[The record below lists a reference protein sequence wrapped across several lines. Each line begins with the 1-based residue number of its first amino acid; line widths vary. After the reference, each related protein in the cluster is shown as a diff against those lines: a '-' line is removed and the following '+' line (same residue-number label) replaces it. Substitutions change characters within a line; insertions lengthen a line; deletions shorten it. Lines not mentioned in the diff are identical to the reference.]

1 MELSKERIEEFK
13 EIYKKE
19 YGKDLSDQEAYEAAH
34 NLAGFAELLFDLWVK
49 DQERKKQLEQSP
61 KGFHLDGVG
70 YTCFVCG
77 DSVSNEETWY
87 DKYGIKCMICQKAI
101 DRKEIPPSVAKNKDS
116 WYSRYDLESNFNL
129 KTLTLRR
136 WIKEG
141 IIKARTVTNDG
152 KGTHVQIFLIKDNKD
167 FLPPKKLVESHSV
180 KETKDGK
187 DWYRIEPWYR
197 FVYPHE
203 HLKGFKIMNYLRV
216 TSGEEVGKEPIK

>member
-19 YGKDLSDQEAYEAAH
+19 FGKDLSDQEAYEAAH

-49 DQERKKQLEQSP
+49 DQARKKQLEKSP
-61 KGFHLDGVG
+61 KGFHLEGVG

-77 DSVSNEETWY
+77 DSVSNEQTWY
-87 DKYGIKCMICQKAI
+87 DKYGIKCMICQRAI

-116 WYSRYDLESNFNL
+116 WYSRYDMESNFNL
-129 KTLTLRR
+129 KTPTLRK

-152 KGTHVQIFLIKDNKD
+152 QGTHVQIFLIKDNKD
-167 FLPPKKLVESHSV
+167 FLPPKKLVESRSV
-180 KETKDGK
+180 KETIDGK

-197 FVYPHE
+197 FVDPHE
-203 HLKGFKIMNYLRV
+203 HLKGYKIMNYLQV
-216 TSGEEVGKEPIK
+216 TTGEGAEKGLTK